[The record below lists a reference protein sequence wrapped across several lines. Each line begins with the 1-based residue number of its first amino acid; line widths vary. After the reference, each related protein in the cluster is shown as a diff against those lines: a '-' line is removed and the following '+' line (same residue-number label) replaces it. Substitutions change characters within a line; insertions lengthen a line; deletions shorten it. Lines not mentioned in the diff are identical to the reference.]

1 MTFDRAMTMSPSF
14 WILAVI
20 ATLLVGMAKAGFG
33 GAATPTDAVAW
44 GALSGFASFLAH
56 AGGPPLLHYL
66 MPLRLEKTQ
75 LLGTVTIFFAAV
87 NFAKLAPYSH
97 LGLIDLS
104 SVAISMLLL
113 PAVPI
118 GF

>member
-1 MTFDRAMTMSPSF
+1 
-14 WILAVI
+14 
-20 ATLLVGMAKAGFG
+20 
-33 GAATPTDAVAW
+33 
-44 GALSGFASFLAH
+44 
-56 AGGPPLLHYL
+56 
-66 MPLRLEKTQ
+66 MPLRREKTQ
-75 LLGTVTIFFAAV
+75 LLGTVTIFFAVV

-118 GF
+118 GFWMGYRLMKAVDVRQLDFIIACLLLVTGGMLIADGVL